1 MMSKEDSIAWQ
12 RQCMVECRAWKE
24 GVSEVV
30 EDFVEVKKLG
40 QGFSLVDELKEVNLG
55 EECATRPTY
64 VNASLPSH
72 QKARMCTLLNEF
84 MDCFT
89 WDCTEM
95 PELC

>member
-12 RQCMVECRAWKE
+12 RQRMVECRAWKE

-55 EECATRPTY
+55 EECAT
-64 VNASLPSH
+64 
-72 QKARMCTLLNEF
+72 
-84 MDCFT
+84 
-89 WDCTEM
+89 
-95 PELC
+95 